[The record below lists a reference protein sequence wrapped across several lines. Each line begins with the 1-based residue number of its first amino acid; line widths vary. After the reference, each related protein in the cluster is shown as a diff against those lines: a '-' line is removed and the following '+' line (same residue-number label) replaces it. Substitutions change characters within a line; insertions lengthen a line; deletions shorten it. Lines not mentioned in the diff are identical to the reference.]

1 MSITRVLNV
10 CFKVR
15 VGGIGT
21 GVVSLGGG
29 GWGGEK
35 WGTSSETAIL
45 WKDNILEFET
55 VCHLHALQL
64 ATGQVHWT
72 VVQKAWNICTAES

>member
-1 MSITRVLNV
+1 MTQKCILNV

-15 VGGIGT
+15 VRGIGS
-21 GVVSLGGG
+21 GVVSLGMEAGG
-29 GWGGEK
+29 GGNENK
-35 WGTSSETAIL
+35 VEAVKLCVVL

-64 ATGQVHWT
+64 ATGQVHWI
-72 VVQKAWNICTAES
+72 VVQKA